1 MSFGPTTRS
10 CRASQERIES
20 SIVSLET
27 PSITTMAVTLTGGL
41 GKTRTANGNVCTS
54 TLLRLAFLYTAY
66 QTVGGLSNF
75 LHCKPLSGTTSDCE
89 DAIWRKPVFLHHSS
103 FVGSARRRP

>member
-27 PSITTMAVTLTGGL
+27 PSITTMAITLMGGL
-41 GKTRTANGNVCTS
+41 GKMRISNGNVFTS
-54 TLLRLAFLYTAY
+54 ALSRLVFLYIAY
-66 QTVGGLSNF
+66 QMVGGLSNF
-75 LHCKPLSGTTSDCE
+75 LHCKPLFDATSDCK
-89 DAIWRKPVFLHHSS
+89 DAIL
-103 FVGSARRRP
+103 